1 MKRIMTAAEIEK
13 SFVSEWVL
21 VLDPQMDDSMEVRAG
36 TVVFHSKDRDEVYRK
51 AIELRPK
58 RFAMLFTGK
67 LPKGTSTALR
77 DGASLRPLGVNCC
90 RAAHPQSPRL
100 PVLLLQFGEPRA
112 GAHPRGARR
121 ALREVLAGSRRSR
134 RRSWVSG
141 A

>member
-1 MKRIMTAAEIEK
+1 MKATMTAEEMKRR
-13 SFVSEWVL
+13 FRSEWVL
-21 VLDPQMDDSMEVRAG
+21 VQDPELSDSMEVVAG
-36 TVVFHSKDRDEVYRK
+36 TVLFHSKDRDEVYRK
-51 AIELRPK
+51 AIELRPR

-67 LPKGTSTALR
+67 LHKDTEIALR
-77 DGASLRPLGVNCC
+77 AGAAFRPPGVSCC
-90 RAAHPQSPRL
+90 RAGHPQSPRL
-100 PVLLLQFGEPRA
+100 PVLLLQSGEPGA